1 MLACECEVLALL
13 MCCMY
18 GVATINNQLG
28 GSGRDYDEAYEQ
40 PRRSSRKVRPSDEDG
55 LWYVGER
62 DVDRKATEFI
72 ARFHASASYVEAT

>member
-1 MLACECEVLALL
+1 MGGSMSCF
-13 MCCMY
+13 
-18 GVATINNQLG
+18 G
-28 GSGRDYDEAYEQ
+28 GSGRDYDEVYEQ

-72 ARFHASASYVEAT
+72 ARFHAAASYVEAT